1 MNAAP
6 LQPPASDDPAR
17 TAERLGPRLYALRR
31 QEEEDRIAEFCQYV
45 SPKFTYVKI
54 HFIRPVEI
62 AILKLFGLYARGRR
76 EFHKMEVVE
85 SDIAV
90 PGLPPAL
97 EGYTILQMSDLH
109 IDIDPALVE
118 TIGATIAR
126 LRYDACVLTG
136 DYKNLTV
143 GDSAEAVALLKRL
156 RPSIRTP
163 AYAVLGNHDTLDM
176 VAPLERAGYRFL
188 LNESVLIRRGDGKVL
203 LAGVDDP
210 YIYKTHSI
218 ENALAGAPAA
228 DVRILLAHSPTIYA
242 EAEAAGFDAMLCGH
256 THGGQVCLPNGYP
269 ILSHDRCPRRFI
281 SGRWTHGRLQ
291 GHTSRGTGGCGLPI
305 RLFCKPEI
313 TLHHLR
319 RPSQEP
325 ELETPTTRHSSLVT
339 RHSSLLTRHY
349 RGRLAPSP
357 TGALHLGNART
368 FMIAWLRARSQGGEV
383 VLRMED
389 LDHPKNKPGAAAA
402 AIEDLR
408 WLGFDWDEGPDVG
421 GPCGPYVQTA
431 RRALYADALGKL
443 VRDGRAYP
451 CICARKDLEAA
462 QSAPHVGETLY
473 YPGTCRG
480 LYPSYQAAREA
491 AGGRLPAWRFRV
503 ADGENADFNDV
514 FCGSVAQDVSSFCGD
529 FLLARDEEGAGYML
543 AVVVD
548 DAAMGITEVVRG
560 DDLLETTPRQL
571 LVYKALGLEPP
582 RFLHVPLVLGSDGF
596 RLAKRHGDTRV
607 AAFREA
613 GVPPERLIGMLAHWC
628 GWAEEGESIALH
640 DLIGRFDLSRLP
652 RQPVVWQ
659 GETAATSLASPPTP

>member
-1 MNAAP
+1 
-6 LQPPASDDPAR
+6 
-17 TAERLGPRLYALRR
+17 
-31 QEEEDRIAEFCQYV
+31 
-45 SPKFTYVKI
+45 
-54 HFIRPVEI
+54 
-62 AILKLFGLYARGRR
+62 
-76 EFHKMEVVE
+76 
-85 SDIAV
+85 
-90 PGLPPAL
+90 
-97 EGYTILQMSDLH
+97 
-109 IDIDPALVE
+109 
-118 TIGATIAR
+118 
-126 LRYDACVLTG
+126 
-136 DYKNLTV
+136 
-143 GDSAEAVALLKRL
+143 
-156 RPSIRTP
+156 
-163 AYAVLGNHDTLDM
+163 
-176 VAPLERAGYRFL
+176 
-188 LNESVLIRRGDGKVL
+188 
-203 LAGVDDP
+203 
-210 YIYKTHSI
+210 
-218 ENALAGAPAA
+218 
-228 DVRILLAHSPTIYA
+228 
-242 EAEAAGFDAMLCGH
+242 
-256 THGGQVCLPNGYP
+256 
-269 ILSHDRCPRRFI
+269 
-281 SGRWTHGRLQ
+281 
-291 GHTSRGTGGCGLPI
+291 
-305 RLFCKPEI
+305 
-313 TLHHLR
+313 
-319 RPSQEP
+319 
-325 ELETPTTRHSSLVT
+325 
-339 RHSSLLTRHY
+339 
-349 RGRLAPSP
+349 
-357 TGALHLGNART
+357 
-368 FMIAWLRARSQGGEV
+368 MIAWLRARSQGGEV

-451 CICARKDLEAA
+451 CVCARKDLEAA

-503 ADGENADFNDV
+503 ADGETADFNDV

-582 RFLHVPLVLGSDGF
+582 HFLHVPLVLGSDGF